1 MNSLRSPAPGGVF
14 NLGNRKNN
22 SFGSSANLAGNVAK
36 NNFAG
41 NVAKNNFVANAA
53 NNVVNAANTAANNVV
68 NAANTAANTVVNVAN
83 TVANN
88 VMNTSKGVNIS
99 HVILIIALLVLILLF
114 GVFWKNV
121 NNSFKM
127 FYEYIRQ
134 LFGAKQMPIEEPD
147 ERENVM
153 HKPEAPQNSS
163 DSHKNLVEKI
173 LPGKQ
178 EVFNI
183 SKNSYTYYDAEPLC
197 KALGAELA
205 TYEQVKNAYSQGAD
219 WCNYGWVKGQM
230 AVYPTQKATWDTLQ
244 SGPEKD
250 RLTCGRPGL
259 NGGFF
264 DNPELQYGVNCYGTK
279 PDQKDHDATAVASGE
294 GAPLSP
300 GGLEQEKKVAK
311 YRGETNYISVL
322 PFNGKSWSG

>member
-1 MNSLRSPAPGGVF
+1 MNSLRSPAPGVF
-14 NLGNRKNN
+14 NLGNKKNN
-22 SFGSSANLAGNVAK
+22 SLVA
-36 NNFAG
+36 
-41 NVAKNNFVANAA
+41 AA
-53 NNVVNAANTAANNVV
+53 NSVVNAVNTA
-68 NAANTAANTVVNVAN
+68 AN

-88 VMNTSKGVNIS
+88 VANTASNTSNGVNITQ
-99 HVILIIALLVLILLF
+99 VLLVIALLVVVILF
-114 GVFWKNV
+114 GVFWRSV
-121 NNSFKM
+121 NASFQTL
-127 FYEYIRQ
+127 YEYIRQ
-134 LFGAKQMPIEEPD
+134 LFGAKQKPIEDPD
-147 ERENVM
+147 EREPVVN
-153 HKPEAPQNSS
+153 KPESPQDSPKNSK
-163 DSHKNLVEKI
+163 DLVEKI

-197 KALGAELA
+197 KALGADLA
-205 TYEQVKNAYSQGAD
+205 TYEQVKQAYSQGAD

-230 AVYPTQKATWDTLQ
+230 AVYPTQKATWDILQ

-250 RLTCGRPGL
+250 RLSCGRPGL

-264 DNPELQYGVNCYGTK
+264 DNPELRYGVNCYGTK

-322 PFNGKSWSG
+322 PFNKNSWSN